1 MPRITAK
8 AWTQKEDS
16 RLRELYVTLTIS
28 EIARI
33 MGRPKGSVCSRADR
47 LGLAKLPKTAVPS
60 RIGTITRPQAGV
72 LVHIG
77 RYGSGA
83 R

>member
-1 MPRITAK
+1 MPRMTAK
-8 AWTQKEDS
+8 AWTAKEDN
-16 RLRELYVTLTIS
+16 RLRELYVTLTIA

-60 RIGTITRPQAGV
+60 RIGTVLHPRAGV

-83 R
+83 K